1 MGDIETLL
9 AGCDTLM
16 ATYDF
21 FGSVLWVSPVVSS
34 DKSKTEDLS
43 YSDAVAYLQGLGPTI
58 EKPGLMRM
66 QAYFSMF
73 QSALRFIHV
82 GGTNGK
88 GSVSTFCAAILH
100 KAGYRVGKFTGPHL
114 SVFNERFAVDDE
126 IISDQEF
133 ARALAVV
140 KARNEEF
147 QSLGEGS
154 QLGGLSW
161 FEVLTAMAA
170 FYFGEN
176 TAVQV
181 FEVGLG
187 GRFDATNALDGALVS
202 VVCNV
207 DLDHVHIL
215 GDTVEKIAFE
225 KAGIVKSGLP
235 LVTACSDQAFPV
247 LEKRAGGLDS
257 PLVWLKRN
265 KVNGQESLQLPIL
278 FRTELLDPL
287 QLEGL
292 TFLAEH
298 LTELSG
304 ADLGLSGAYQRIN
317 AACAVY
323 ATWLFMLSPDSAP
336 AGSQSLTRLD
346 FERLWQCTLIGLR
359 EARWPGR
366 FQLLD
371 RGFSAILDGAHNR
384 LGARALRAS
393 LEEAYTNKNFLFIF
407 ACFENKDYQ
416 NILRELIAPGDIV
429 FCPVLSHA
437 RSMRSAQEI
446 VDFASSLGAQARAC
460 HGFAEALQFAQAKAQ
475 ELPLSL
481 SRGFADRLIITGSF
495 SLIKEALEFS
505 EGVK

>member
-1 MGDIETLL
+1 
-9 AGCDTLM
+9 M

-21 FGSVLWVSPVVSS
+21 FGSALSVSLVVSS
-34 DKSKTEDLS
+34 DKSKTEILS
-43 YSDAVAYLQGLGPTI
+43 YGEAVAYLQGLGPTI

-73 QSALRFIHV
+73 EEALRFIHV

-88 GSVSTFCAAILH
+88 GSVSTFCSSILH
-100 KAGYRVGKFTGPHL
+100 KADYRVGKFTGPHL
-114 SVFNERFAVDDE
+114 SVFNERFAVNDE
-126 IISDQEF
+126 IISDQDF
-133 ARALAVV
+133 ALALSVV

-147 QSLGEGS
+147 QSREEGS
-154 QLGGLSW
+154 RLGGLSW

-187 GRFDATNALDGALVS
+187 GRFDATNALSGALVS
-202 VVCNV
+202 VICNV

-235 LVTACSDQAFPV
+235 IVTACSDQAFPV
-247 LEKRAGGLDS
+247 LEKRAGSLDS

-265 KVNGQESLQLPIL
+265 KVHGQESLQEPIL
-278 FRTELLDPL
+278 FRTELLTSL
-287 QLEGL
+287 QQEGL
-292 TFLAEH
+292 AFLAAR
-298 LTELSG
+298 LSELSQ
-304 ADLGLSGAYQRIN
+304 ADLGLSGSYQRIN

-323 ATWLFMLSPDSAP
+323 ASWLFILSSDNVLADK
-336 AGSQSLTRLD
+336 QLD
-346 FERLWQCTLIGLR
+346 LERLWQSTLSGLK

-366 FQLLD
+366 FQLLE

-393 LEEAYTNKNFLFIF
+393 LEEAYAGKNFVFIF

-429 FCPVLSHA
+429 YCPVLSHA
-437 RSMRSAQEI
+437 RSMRSAAEL
-446 VDFASSLGAQARAC
+446 VDFSASLGARAETC
-460 HGFAEALQFAQAKAQ
+460 NGFAEALKSAQ
-475 ELPLSL
+475 ETRNSL
-481 SRGFADRLIITGSF
+481 SASFADRLIITGSF

>member
-34 DKSKTEDLS
+34 DKAKTESLG
-43 YSDAVAYLQGLGPTI
+43 YGDAVAYLQGLGPTI

-66 QAYFSMF
+66 QAYFSLF
-73 QSALRFIHV
+73 KEALRFIHV

-88 GSVSTFCAAILH
+88 GSVSTFCSAILH
-100 KAGYRVGKFTGPHL
+100 RAGYRVGKFTGPHL

-126 IISDQEF
+126 IIADEDF

-147 QSLGEGS
+147 QSREEGT

-170 FYFGEN
+170 FYFAEN
-176 TAVQV
+176 TTVQV

-187 GRFDATNALDGALVS
+187 GRFDATNALSGALVS
-202 VVCNV
+202 VICNV

-235 LVTACSDQAFPV
+235 IVTACSDQAFPV
-247 LEKRAGGLDS
+247 LERRAGSLNS

-265 KVNGQESLQLPIL
+265 KVHGLESLQEPIL
-278 FRTELLDPL
+278 FRTELLTSL
-287 QLEGL
+287 QQEGL
-292 TFLAEH
+292 TFLAARMAK
-298 LTELSG
+298 LSQT
-304 ADLGLSGAYQRIN
+304 DLGLSGSYQRIN

-323 ATWLFMLSPDSAP
+323 ASWLFMLSPENLP
-336 AGSQSLTRLD
+336 AGKQLD
-346 FERLWQCTLIGLR
+346 FESLWQSTLSGLR

-384 LGARALRAS
+384 LGAKALRAS
-393 LEEAYTNKNFLFIF
+393 LEEAYAGKNFVFVF

-429 FCPVLSHA
+429 YCPVLSHA
-437 RSMRSAQEI
+437 RSMRSAEEL
-446 VDFASSLGAQARAC
+446 VDFAASLGARAKTC
-460 HGFAEALQFAQAKAQ
+460 NGFAEALKSAQ
-475 ELPLSL
+475 EKRLSL
-481 SRGFADRLIITGSF
+481 SDSFADRLIITGSF